1 MISPL
6 SRRQWL
12 QTSAALAAGLAT
24 STGFTDGRKAWPAAQ
39 PIRLIVPFPAG
50 GVNDV
55 VARQFADLLSPVL
68 KQSIIVDN
76 RPGAGGSMGMDA
88 LARSAA
94 DGYTL
99 AFSGISTLT
108 LLPHVMKL
116 GYDPMRQ
123 ITPVA
128 SVMYAPVY
136 LLATKSFKGDSV
148 ADVLAAA
155 KAGGKG
161 VTIASSGYGTLGH
174 IMIEQFTRQSGANL
188 VHVPYKGGSQL
199 ITDAAGGQFD
209 LLVANPFAPIN
220 ALIAE
225 GKLRVLAVTGPER
238 AAAFPKLPTLGE
250 LGYASANL
258 TSLFGFYA
266 PAGTPDGV
274 VRQLNHEISQLLT
287 HKDVQDKLRALD
299 NIPLPMGTDK
309 FQALIRQE
317 WEANGKV
324 VREANIHAQ

>member
-1 MISPL
+1 MNSSL

-12 QTSAALAAGLAT
+12 KTGAALAAGLACGN
-24 STGFTDGRKAWPAAQ
+24 SFADKPWPGGQ
-39 PIRLIVPFPAG
+39 PIRIIVPFPAG

-55 VARQFADLLSPVL
+55 VARQFADLLAPL
-68 KQSIIVDN
+68 LQTSIIVDN
-76 RPGAGGSMGMDA
+76 KPGAGGSMGMDA
-88 LARSAA
+88 LARSAP
-94 DGYTL
+94 DGHTL

-108 LLPHVMKL
+108 LLPHVMKVA
-116 GYDPMRQ
+116 YDPMKQ
-123 ITPVA
+123 FSAVA
-128 SVMYAPVY
+128 STMYAPVY
-136 LLATKSFKGDSV
+136 LLATKAFKGNSV

-155 KAGGKG
+155 KANTKG

-174 IMIEQFTRQSGANL
+174 IMIEQFARQSGANL

-209 LLVANPFAPIN
+209 LLVANPYAPIN

-238 AAAFPKLPTLGE
+238 AAAFAQVPTLGE
-250 LGYASANL
+250 LGYQSANL

-266 PAGTPDGV
+266 PAGTPAAV
-274 VRQLNHEISQLLT
+274 VQRLNQTINAQLAHSE
-287 HKDVQDKLRALD
+287 VQDKLRSLD
-299 NIPLPMGTDK
+299 NIPLSMSADQ
-309 FQALIRQE
+309 FQALIRKE

-324 VREANIHAQ
+324 VREAHIQAQ